1 MNNVQLA
8 IRDTDYA
15 QSLRSLLLRDGRH
28 KVHLVE
34 KPDLK
39 LAGVVVIDENKFECL
54 TMFAEPERFVL
65 VMRKGVENLNRVWN
79 AGIRHVVFKQD
90 SPGTAQMAVI
100 AAELRMPKTASP
112 EVRLNTGAQNA
123 PHQGL

>member
-1 MNNVQLA
+1 MKNVQLA
-8 IRDTDYA
+8 ILDANYA
-15 QSLRSLLLRDGRH
+15 QSLRNLLLRDGRH

-39 LAGVVVIDENKFECL
+39 LDGVVVIDENKFECL

-65 VMRKGVENLNRVWN
+65 VTRKGVENLSRVWD
-79 AGIRHVVFKQD
+79 AGIRHVVFTED

-100 AAELRMPKTASP
+100 AAELRLPKTASP
-112 EVRLNTGAQNA
+112 EARLNIDTQNA
-123 PHQGL
+123 RHQKL